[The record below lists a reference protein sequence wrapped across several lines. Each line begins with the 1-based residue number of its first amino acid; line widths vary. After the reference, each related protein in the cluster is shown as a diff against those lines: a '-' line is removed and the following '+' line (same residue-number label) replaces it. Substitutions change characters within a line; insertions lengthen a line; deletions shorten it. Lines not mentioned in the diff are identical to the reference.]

1 MTTMTLRGIDDTI
14 AAVLKD
20 RHDKRSQRQCRD
32 AQILKESFGIEKK
45 KRSTVYNDL
54 DHLAGTWSA
63 QENDDILALRQYLK
77 RWVRIYQYVEE
88 PKTSQRR

>member
-32 AQILKESFGIEKK
+32 AQIFKESFGIER
-45 KRSTVYNDL
+45 RSDPPSITIWIIWPVPGA
-54 DHLAGTWSA
+54 HRRMT
-63 QENDDILALRQYLK
+63 IFLRYGS
-77 RWVRIYQYVEE
+77 I
-88 PKTSQRR
+88 